1 MERQGSL
8 LLSPLRL
15 FSAEV
20 GIVFAQERCL
30 CLESSLAALV
40 PLCSFAKVSRDDLEA
55 GEPGLT
61 LSLIS
66 QVLLVEFLPWAW
78 GLSLPICI
86 MVGASAP
93 QCLLDLTLGS
103 TGSTFPLL
111 ATENACFAIGPHLCR
126 LTASLRPLSLLDAQF
141 WPVGNYDVKQT
152 NKQTKQAKLREGRCY
167 YRERLLQ

>member
-20 GIVFAQERCL
+20 GIVFAQEHCL

-40 PLCSFAKVSRDDLEA
+40 PLCSFAKVSREALEA

-78 GLSLPICI
+78 GLSLPISEWVPPI
-86 MVGASAP
+86 TEAGASWGDIRR
-93 QCLLDLTLGS
+93 QRGI
-103 TGSTFPLL
+103 
-111 ATENACFAIGPHLCR
+111 NH
-126 LTASLRPLSLLDAQF
+126 
-141 WPVGNYDVKQT
+141 
-152 NKQTKQAKLREGRCY
+152 
-167 YRERLLQ
+167 